1 MIRVNKEICIGC
13 ENCVAHC
20 LQDNIE
26 MEDGKAKMVK
36 EKCIYCGH
44 CLALCPVNAIEID
57 KYNID
62 EIKEYT
68 PEKFDIEEE
77 NFLNFMKFRRS
88 IRKYKDKEVEKEKIE
103 KIIEAGRYSPTGG
116 NRQHISYTVVKN
128 KLPKLR
134 ELAINKLYELSQE
147 IKKGKDK
154 GFNYN
159 KATLSR
165 YCKAWEKMYEEFKKG
180 EDRLFFRG
188 DTLIIAKGDTR
199 LKPTPQME
207 LGIALSRMELM
218 AYTLDLGACYIGYF
232 MTAFSK
238 SKEIRD
244 FLEIKDYEEVVSP
257 LIIGYPNV
265 KYIKT
270 VARNRVKIDW
280 V

>member
-13 ENCVAHC
+13 ENCVSHC

-26 MEDGKAKMVK
+26 MNEGKAQMVK

-44 CLALCPVNAIEID
+44 CIALCPVDAIEID
-57 KYNID
+57 HYDIDEVDKYN
-62 EIKEYT
+62 
-68 PEKFDIEEE
+68 PEKFEINEE

-88 IRKYKDKEVEKEKIE
+88 IRSYKNKEVEKEKIE

-116 NRQHISYTVVKN
+116 NRQHISYTIVKD
-128 KLPKLR
+128 KLPELR
-134 ELAINKLYELSQE
+134 EMAINKLYEISQD
-147 IKKGKDK
+147 IKKGNDK
-154 GFNYN
+154 GYNYN
-159 KATLSR
+159 KSTLDR
-165 YCKAWEKMYEEFKKG
+165 YYKAWEKMYEEFQEG
-180 EDRLFFRG
+180 EDRLFFKG
-188 DTLIIAKGDTR
+188 DTLIIVKGDTR

-218 AYTLDLGACYIGYF
+218 AYTLGLGTCYIGYF

-244 FLEIKDYEEVVSP
+244 FLGIKDYEEVVSP
-257 LIIGYPNV
+257 LIIGYPDV

-270 VARNRVKIDW
+270 APRNKVKVDW
-280 V
+280 L

>member
-1 MIRVNKEICIGC
+1 MIRVNQEVCIGC
-13 ENCVAHC
+13 ENCLTHC

-26 MEDGKAKMVK
+26 MKEGKAQMVK

-44 CLALCPVNAIEID
+44 CVALCPVDAIEID
-57 KYNID
+57 HYNID
-62 EIKEYT
+62 EIERYT
-68 PEKFDIEEE
+68 PEKFDIDEE
-77 NFLNFMKFRRS
+77 NFLNFIKFRRS

-116 NRQHISYTVVKN
+116 NRQHISYTVVKD

-134 ELAINKLYELSQE
+134 EMAINKLYELSQE

-154 GFNYN
+154 DFNYN
-159 KATLSR
+159 KATLNR
-165 YCKAWEKMYEEFKKG
+165 YYKAWEKMYEKFQEG
-180 EDRLFFRG
+180 EDRLFFQG

-218 AYTLDLGACYIGYF
+218 AYTLNIGTCYIGYF

-244 FLEIKDYEEVVSP
+244 FLGIKEYEEVVSP
-257 LIIGYPNV
+257 LIIGYPDV

-270 VARNRVKIDW
+270 VPRNKVKVDW
-280 V
+280 L